1 LNIRFSTVLGV
12 RDIGDAA
19 AQSNNVSMQGSIDA
33 YGENKLA
40 FMVAM
45 IVGVEE
51 RRENSSLEKHDDEN
65 IL

>member
-1 LNIRFSTVLGV
+1 MNIRFSTVLGV
-12 RDIGDAA
+12 RDSGDAA

-45 IVGVEE
+45 IVRVEE
-51 RRENSSLEKHDDEN
+51 RRENSPLEKHDDKN